1 MEVSPPTFISDSY
14 TKEGQN
20 MAGLVKRGDTYHLRM
35 RVPRRYASV
44 MPGKHEIQR
53 SLRTGDEKLARAQL
67 LVKEQQ
73 ILAELD
79 LLLAGR
85 SSPGSREH
93 FEAVS
98 GLATSRGFVYRT
110 AEELAAGP
118 LDELLPRFASLKSA
132 KDAPDSTA
140 ATALLGAVERPRLTI
155 TEVADSMPSRFPEEV
170 VHKSKRQQ
178 GTWCSRWTRPA
189 AKVVELLGLDPV
201 FTDIP
206 RSDALS
212 FRDALRDRIIDGDI
226 LGRSAQKE
234 IQLLN
239 LMWQKFHESLGVDE
253 RELPFSPF
261 SGLGKGFSR
270 LDEEEGRKLQVPL
283 NIIEERI
290 VPEGAL
296 DFMPPQAR
304 DITLVLTETGARQ
317 SEITDLPP
325 HSIFLDSPVP
335 HVWIRRETGIWA
347 REIKNKQS
355 KRKIP
360 LVGVALEAM
369 RRNPEGFP
377 QYRHKGTYSATANK
391 ALHAHNVL
399 PENITIG
406 GLRHSFESRL
416 KVALIENDD
425 RAELMGHSVKKAR
438 GREVYGDEMDLR
450 RKLEWHHRIMF
461 TQQA

>member
-1 MEVSPPTFISDSY
+1 
-14 TKEGQN
+14 

-53 SLRTGDEKLARAQL
+53 SLRTSDEKLARAQL
-67 LVKEQQ
+67 LVTEQH

-93 FEAVS
+93 FEAAS
-98 GLATSRGFVYRT
+98 GLAASRGFVYRT
-110 AEELAAGP
+110 ADELATGP
-118 LDELLPRFASLKSA
+118 LEDVLTRFASLKSS
-132 KDAPDSTA
+132 KDDPASE
-140 ATALLGAVERPRLTI
+140 ATSALLGTVERPRLTI
-155 TEVADSMPSRFPEEV
+155 TEVAESMEKRFPEDV
-170 VHKSKRQQ
+170 KYKNDRQKSVWR
-178 GTWCSRWTRPA
+178 SRWTRPA
-189 AKVVELLGLDPV
+189 AKIVELLGLDPV
-201 FTDIP
+201 FTEIH
-206 RSDALS
+206 RVNQALP
-212 FRDALRDRIIDGDI
+212 FRDALRDRIIEGDM

-239 LMWQKFHESLGVDE
+239 LMWGKFHESLGIDE
-253 RELPFSPF
+253 RDMPFSPF
-261 SGLGKGFSR
+261 AGLGKGFSK

-283 NIIEERI
+283 EIIAEKI

-296 DFMPPQAR
+296 DFMNPQAR

-325 HSIFLDSPVP
+325 GSIFLDAQVP
-335 HVWIRRETGIWA
+335 HIWIRRETGIWA

-369 RRNPEGFP
+369 RRNPEGFS

-391 ALHAHNVL
+391 ALHAHGLL
-399 PENITIG
+399 PEEVTIG
-406 GLRHSFESRL
+406 GLRHSFEARL
-416 KVALIENDD
+416 KAALIENDD

-438 GREVYGDEMDLR
+438 GREVYGDEMELR
-450 RKLEWHHRIMF
+450 NKLELHRRIMF
-461 TQQA
+461 TPRRA